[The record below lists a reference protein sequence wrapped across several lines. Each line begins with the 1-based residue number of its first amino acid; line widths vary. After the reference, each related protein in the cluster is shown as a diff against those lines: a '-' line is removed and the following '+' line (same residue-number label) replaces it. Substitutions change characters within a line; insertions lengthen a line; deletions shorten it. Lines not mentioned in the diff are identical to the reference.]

1 MSENTVTIRVPADLL
16 ERARNAAFALRQET
30 LTDMLVRGLEREVGL
45 LEIFE
50 NVSQPFPPRTGR
62 LRRGTHARSPGGTP

>member
-1 MSENTVTIRVPADLL
+1 MSANTITVRVPADLL

-30 LTDMLVRGLEREVGL
+30 LTDMLVRGLEREVAELQRHRHNG
-45 LEIFE
+45 E
-50 NVSQPFPPRTGR
+50 PFPPRTGR